1 MSGGLANMP
10 MSQAIFFRIDADDR
24 KLIERAAKLDRRSVS
39 DFVRLAA
46 VDRAIEY
53 LEADKKRKGN
63 K

>member
-1 MSGGLANMP
+1 MP